1 MHSFSETDKLEYR
14 GKADDGMWARC
25 MEAEQCLYDGG
36 TLPFMKAEQST
47 HNTAADTYFHFT
59 CFNVED
65 PDDPAVGLENGQLA
79 IPGHVLRREV
89 FAPVV
94 DQVLQLVDNQL
105 RKLDRGVDA
114 LLLVGGFAGSHY
126 LKECVEVRDRSYQR
140 PCAMGWPLCYGLAP
154 VLWADPR
161 SVC

>member
-1 MHSFSETDKLEYR
+1 MVCGRAVWGRNNLF
-14 GKADDGMWARC
+14 
-25 MEAEQCLYDGG
+25 
-36 TLPFMKAEQST
+36 TLAEQSI
-47 HNTAADTYFHFT
+47 HNTAAGTYFHFT

-105 RKLDRGVDA
+105 RKLDRAVDA

-126 LKECVEVRDRSYQR
+126 LKECVEVRIGLISGPARWAR
-140 PCAMGWPLCYGLAP
+140 PCAMG
-154 VLWADPR
+154 
-161 SVC
+161 